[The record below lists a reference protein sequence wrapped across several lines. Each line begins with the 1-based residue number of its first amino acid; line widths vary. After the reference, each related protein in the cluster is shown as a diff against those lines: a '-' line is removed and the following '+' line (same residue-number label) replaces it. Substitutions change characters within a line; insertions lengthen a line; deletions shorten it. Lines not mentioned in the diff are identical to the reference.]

1 MKKRFLSGL
10 VTLASVMAMVAGAAG
25 AASPASAST
34 AKTTITVAYPS
45 EYAFDTNGLAAKWW
59 TQVKKDFTTEY
70 PKVTV
75 DYIPIPGSYQNVV
88 DKLSLLYKSSS
99 TAPDVAE
106 MPSAQIG
113 LWSSSDYLLPMN
125 KYLKTS
131 TWFQSFPKVIQG
143 EGEFSGKIYAV
154 NAGENDSA
162 LVYNKT
168 MFKKAGIALPWQP
181 KTWQD
186 IITAAQAIK
195 KAYPTVT
202 PLWLNAGTGSG
213 ANGLL
218 QGINNFIVGSST
230 PTIQTS
236 SGKMVVSSPGIKEAL
251 GLYHTVYKDGLGA
264 SESALFSPS
273 AVTTPIPMFKE
284 GKLAIAV
291 GSNYYGGNW
300 TKFISAPYW
309 PQATKVMGVANL
321 PNYAGTGSASTL
333 AGWDL
338 AISSKTK
345 NAQAAYNFIN
355 VAQNPT
361 NLIDAANWAG
371 WVPPV
376 SSDWT
381 LPAYVN
387 FAPPYN
393 ADFAK
398 ILTSATETP
407 TSANYSVW
415 VQGMGEATGDFVQN
429 SKTTVAQALAT
440 FQNYVTEQLGNSA
453 VTTLK

>member
-1 MKKRFLSGL
+1 MKFRMLPKLAARGVPL
-10 VTLASVMAMVAGAAG
+10 VLTTLTVVSVLPAGA
-25 AASPASAST
+25 SSKQT
-34 AKTTITVAYPS
+34 LTVAFPS
-45 EYAFDTNGLAAKWW
+45 VYAFDTGPLATKWW
-59 TQVKKDFTTEY
+59 NQVKADFNKKY
-70 PKVTV
+70 PNVTV
-75 DYIPIPGSYQNVV
+75 QYIPIPGSYQDVV
-88 DKLSLLYKSSS
+88 NKLSLLYRSSS

-113 LWSSSDYLLPMN
+113 LWSSSGYLAPMN
-125 KYLKTS
+125 KYLSTS
-131 TWFQSFPKVIQG
+131 AWFKQFPKVIQG
-143 EGEFSGKIYAV
+143 EGEFNKKIYAV

-162 LVYNKT
+162 LMYNMN
-168 MFKKAGIALPWQP
+168 MFRKAGIPVPWRP

-186 IITAAQAIK
+186 IINAASKIK
-195 KAYPTVT
+195 KALPGVT

-236 SGKMVVSSPGIKEAL
+236 SGKMVINSPGIRAAL
-251 GLYHTVYKDGLGA
+251 GFYHQVYAKGLGA
-264 SESALFSPS
+264 SETALFSPN
-273 AVTTPIPMFKE
+273 AVTAPLALFKT

-300 TKFISAPYW
+300 TKFINAPYW
-309 PQATKVMGVANL
+309 PAAVRTMGVANL
-321 PNYAGTGSASTL
+321 PKEAGGGIASTL

-338 AISSKTK
+338 AIYSHASDP
-345 NAQAAYNFIN
+345 QMAYNFIN
-355 VAQNPT
+355 VAQDST

-376 SSDWT
+376 KSDWS
-381 LPAYVN
+381 LPAYTK

-393 ADFAK
+393 ADFAQ
-398 ILTSATETP
+398 ILPYATETP

-415 VQGMGEATGDFVQN
+415 VQGMGEATGMFVQN
-429 SKTTVAQALAT
+429 PKTTVSQALST
-440 FQNYVTEQLGNSA
+440 LESYVTQQLGSSA
-453 VTTLK
+453 TATLK

>member
-1 MKKRFLSGL
+1 VKYKG
-10 VTLASVMAMVAGAAG
+10 ASKLIAAVSAMALIGVAAG
-25 AASPASAST
+25 GVIPASASS
-34 AKTTITVAYPS
+34 KTTITVAYPS
-45 EYAFDTNGLAAKWW
+45 AYAFDTDQLATNWW
-59 TQVKKDFTTEY
+59 NQVKADFTKEY
-70 PKVTV
+70 PNVTV
-75 DYIPIPGSYQNVV
+75 DYIPLPGSYSDVV
-88 DKLSLLYKSSS
+88 NKLSLLYRSPS

-113 LWSSSDYLLPMN
+113 LYSSSDYLLSLN

-131 TWFQSFPKVIQG
+131 TWFQDYPKVIQS

-154 NAGENDSA
+154 NDGENDSA
-162 LVYNKT
+162 LMYNET
-168 MFKKAGIALPWQP
+168 MFKKAGIPVPWKP
-181 KTWQD
+181 TTWAD
-186 IITAAQAIK
+186 IISAAQKIK
-195 KAYPTVT
+195 KAYPSVV

-236 SGKMVVSSPGIKEAL
+236 GGKMVVDSPGIAAAL
-251 GLYHTVYKDGLGA
+251 GFYQTVYKDGLGA
-264 SESALFSPS
+264 SESALFSPN
-273 AVTTPIPMFKE
+273 AVTDPLAMFKS

-309 PQATKVMGVANL
+309 PQAVSTMGVANL
-321 PNYAGTGSASTL
+321 PNEAGNGWASTL

-338 AISSKTK
+338 AVSSHAPDPT
-345 NAQAAYNFIN
+345 AAFNFIN
-355 VAQNPT
+355 VAQDPT

-381 LPAYVN
+381 VPSYTT

-398 ILTSATETP
+398 ILPFSTETP
-407 TSANYSVW
+407 TSANYPVW

-429 SKTTVAQALAT
+429 PNTTVKQALT
-440 FQNYVTEQLGNSA
+440 TLENYVTEQLGSSEVA
-453 VTTLK
+453 TLK

>member
-1 MKKRFLSGL
+1 MKYKGLSKLITMGA
-10 VTLASVMAMVAGAAG
+10 TLALVGVTAGGVLSAN
-25 AASPASAST
+25 ASSKET
-34 AKTTITVAYPS
+34 LTVAYPS
-45 EYAFDTNGLAAKWW
+45 VYAFDTGPLATQWW
-59 TQVKKDFTTEY
+59 NQVKAGFNKEY
-70 PKVTV
+70 PNVTV
-75 DYIPIPGSYQNVV
+75 QYIPIPGSYQDVV
-88 DKLSLLYKSSS
+88 NKLSLLYRSSS

-113 LWSSSDYLLPMN
+113 LWSSSDYLAPMN
-125 KYLKTS
+125 KFLGTS
-131 TWFQSFPKVIQG
+131 AWFKEFPKVIQG
-143 EGEFSGKIYAV
+143 EGEFNGKIYAV
-154 NAGENDSA
+154 NVGENDSA
-162 LVYNKT
+162 LMYNMK
-168 MFKKAGIALPWQP
+168 MFKKAGIPVPWKP

-186 IITAAQAIK
+186 IVTAAAKIK
-195 KAYPTVT
+195 KALPGVT

-236 SGKMVVSSPGIKEAL
+236 SGKMVVSSPGIKAAL
-251 GLYHTVYKDGLGA
+251 GFYQQVYSKGLGA
-264 SESALFSPS
+264 SETALFSPS
-273 AVTTPIPMFKE
+273 AVTAPLALFQT

-300 TKFISAPYW
+300 TKFISAPHW
-309 PQATKVMGVANL
+309 PQAVQTMGVANL
-321 PNYAGTGSASTL
+321 PTEAGGGLASTL

-338 AISSKTK
+338 AISSHAPD
-345 NAQAAYNFIN
+345 AQMAYNFIN
-355 VAQNPT
+355 VAQDPT

-376 SSDWT
+376 KSDWA
-381 LPAYVN
+381 LPAYTN

-398 ILTSATETP
+398 ILPYSTETP

-415 VQGMGEATGDFVQN
+415 VQGMGEATGMFVQN
-429 SKTTVAQALAT
+429 PKTTVSQALST
-440 FQNYVTEQLGNSA
+440 MVNYVTQQLGNNA
-453 VTTLK
+453 VATLK

>member
-1 MKKRFLSGL
+1 MKYKGLSKLITMGA
-10 VTLASVMAMVAGAAG
+10 TLALVGVAAG
-25 AASPASAST
+25 GVLSANASSKET
-34 AKTTITVAYPS
+34 LTVAYPS
-45 EYAFDTNGLAAKWW
+45 VYAFDTGPLATQWW
-59 TQVKKDFTTEY
+59 NQVKAGFNKEY
-70 PKVTV
+70 PNVTV
-75 DYIPIPGSYQNVV
+75 QYIPIPGSYQDVV
-88 DKLSLLYKSSS
+88 NKLSLLYRSSS

-113 LWSSSDYLLPMN
+113 LWSSSDYLAPMN
-125 KYLKTS
+125 KFLGTS
-131 TWFQSFPKVIQG
+131 AWFKEFPKVIQG
-143 EGEFSGKIYAV
+143 EGEFNGKIYAV
-154 NAGENDSA
+154 NVGENDSA
-162 LVYNKT
+162 LMYNMK
-168 MFKKAGIALPWQP
+168 MFKKAGIPVPWKP

-186 IITAAQAIK
+186 IVTAAAKIK
-195 KAYPTVT
+195 KALPGVT

-236 SGKMVVSSPGIKEAL
+236 SGKMVVSSPGIKAAL
-251 GLYHTVYKDGLGA
+251 GFYQQVYSKGLGA
-264 SESALFSPS
+264 SETALFSPS
-273 AVTTPIPMFKE
+273 AVTAPLALFQT

-300 TKFISAPYW
+300 TKFISAPHW
-309 PQATKVMGVANL
+309 PQAVQTMGVANL
-321 PNYAGTGSASTL
+321 PTEAGGGLASTL

-338 AISSKTK
+338 AISSHTPD
-345 NAQAAYNFIN
+345 AQMAYNFIN
-355 VAQNPT
+355 VAQDPT

-376 SSDWT
+376 KSDWA
-381 LPAYVN
+381 LPAYTN

-398 ILTSATETP
+398 ILPYSTETP

-415 VQGMGEATGDFVQN
+415 VQGMGEATGMFVQN
-429 SKTTVAQALAT
+429 PKTTVSQALST
-440 FQNYVTEQLGNSA
+440 MVNYVTQQLGNNA
-453 VTTLK
+453 VATLK